1 MHFLDKFLEKQQVMA
16 SRWKEITYLD
26 ANNEV
31 LEIGLEHISLLFRG
45 MER

>member
-1 MHFLDKFLEKQQVMA
+1 MLLLDRYLENQQVVA
-16 SRWKEITYLD
+16 SRCKEITYLD

-31 LEIGLEHISLLFRG
+31 LEIGLEHVSLLFRG